1 MVVAVRRVL
10 AVLAMCSLTS
20 STLTSF
26 LCVCGA
32 ACDGPVSDT
41 GSARGLPRVLKRYIV
56 ATNTPT

>member
-41 GSARGLPRVLKRYIV
+41 APRGASPVF
-56 ATNTPT
+56 